1 MIARSLALAVVLLS
15 TILKPVRSGRDED
28 LFKEAL
34 MEDDPE
40 AMSNLETVGRA
51 HDFFDASADTD
62 GRIIDVKENDVTESH
77 DSQKDQHQRHLAQV
91 EARNLLLQGVQN
103 VLQTLQDSAR
113 INYLNLKRL
122 QQLHDAFQREKDQ
135 MWRQKLSNET
145 GLPNASDSEDF
156 PVLSGKEHQHAKYEL
171 KQSTDGLEGLG
182 DVTGNVETSM
192 EDAEQKAKAVDKDF
206 TRHQARIKDLGAAID
221 HLAISAEKYQLEV
234 LHFFAKQEEAE
245 KFSPLAKA
253 AAGV

>member
-1 MIARSLALAVVLLS
+1 MIGRSLALAVVLFS

-51 HDFFDASADTD
+51 HDFFDASADMD

-91 EARNLLLQGVQN
+91 EARNLLQGAQN

-122 QQLHDAFQREKDQ
+122 QQLHDAFQREKGQ

-171 KQSTDGLEGLG
+171 RQSTGGLEGLG

-206 TRHQARIKDLGAAID
+206 TLHQARIKDLGAAID

>member
-1 MIARSLALAVVLLS
+1 MIGRSLALAVVLFS

-77 DSQKDQHQRHLAQV
+77 DSQKDQHQRRLAQV

-122 QQLHDAFQREKDQ
+122 QQLHDAFQREKGQ

-145 GLPNASDSEDF
+145 GLPNASDSEDL

-192 EDAEQKAKAVDKDF
+192 EDAEQKAKAVW
-206 TRHQARIKDLGAAID
+206 GWV
-221 HLAISAEKYQLEV
+221 AELSIECFEFWLPV
-234 LHFFAKQEEAE
+234 HDWWW
-245 KFSPLAKA
+245 
-253 AAGV
+253 V